1 MSSQAKVG
9 SMDVQ
14 TIELIRKHPFF
25 TGIEQEELTDI
36 LQFFKILHLK
46 QGETIIEEGIK
57 STNELYLILQGNLE
71 VIRKTNSA
79 PQIAN
84 EIDDPGQF
92 IIARLAAGDLVGER
106 SFIEGIKRSASIKC
120 ITQSIVLTLAPLE
133 SIQLEINHP
142 KAFGQMMKNLAGYV
156 AGRLEK
162 TTSNEVRSL
171 KTELHNS
178 RLNSKAHLFFSYVIG
193 LLCVYNLTI
202 SKISQLSIDANRA
215 SIISAI
221 IIIAFGLGLVLMI
234 RQSKIPIYVLGLSS
248 KNLRPAL
255 KESLLWTAIIILGM
269 ILAKL
274 ALVQWVSKYQH
285 LTLFDFNVSQQYLG
299 LNFILYGLHSPIQE
313 FIARGVLQGSLQH
326 FFSGKNVTFR
336 AIIVSNALFS
346 ATHVHLMEGMLGII
360 VFIPGLFWGWL
371 YSRNSNLVGVSI
383 SHLLI
388 GWTGLFFLNLERLF

>member
-371 YSRNSNLVGVSI
+371 YSRNSNLIGVSI

>member
-14 TIELIRKHPFF
+14 TVELIRKHPFF

-120 ITQSIVLTLAPLE
+120 ITQSIVLTLDPLE

-371 YSRNSNLVGVSI
+371 YSRNSNLIGVSI

>member
-14 TIELIRKHPFF
+14 TVELIRKHPFF

-79 PQIAN
+79 PQSTY
-84 EIDDPGQF
+84 EVDDPEQF
-92 IIARLAAGDLVGER
+92 IIARLVAGDLVGER

-120 ITQSIVLTLAPLE
+120 ITQSIVLTLDPLE

-371 YSRNSNLVGVSI
+371 YSRNSNLIGVSI